1 MRFSRTVWVWK
12 MAWRDGRTGKKKLL
26 LAVLPVVL
34 GVASLVGI
42 SSYGK
47 SLEIAI
53 QQQSKAL
60 LGADLAIESRQPFSD
75 EAETLIAG
83 LGGEQS
89 RQTGF
94 SSMIHF
100 PKNGATQLA
109 QIRALE
115 GNFPYYG
122 VLETDPLNAAQ
133 TFQEGPYALVDEGL
147 LVQHDIQVG
156 DAISIGNGTFRITGK
171 LKKIPGETLA
181 AAMISPRVYIPLRHL
196 DRTQL
201 LQKGSI
207 VRYRTYFKLNPNVD
221 PDRLVQ
227 NLIPELRRLRLEAD
241 TVSRRKATISRAFEN
256 LSRFLNFVGF
266 SAVLLAGL
274 GVASAIY
281 VYSRNKIATT
291 AILRCMGAKA
301 NHAFAVYVLQA
312 ASVGVLGTALGTLI
326 GIGAQA
332 ILPRA
337 IKDFIPSGVGFSFSL
352 SGVGLGAI
360 TGLGFALLFSLLPL
374 CSLRKVSPLLSLRSS
389 YEQIRSARDPL
400 LWAIYAL
407 LLTAIV
413 IFAWAQTGHWLHAL
427 IFTASLLGALGV
439 LIVLARAVAVLL
451 KRSLAPSWPYV
462 WRQGLANLHRPN
474 NQTTVLMLSIGLVTA
489 LIVTAYLT
497 RRMIMDQI
505 AERSGE
511 NEPNIV
517 FFDVQTDQA
526 ESLVKLIRSLGLRL
540 YQDVPVVTMRLAA
553 VKAVRIEKIRDDPR
567 TKIPP
572 WALRREYRSTYRDQ
586 LTRTETIVA
595 GAWPGRS
602 TPSGNV
608 PVSLEKEIA
617 ETLGVTLGDEL
628 TFDIDGVP
636 ITATV
641 GNIRE
646 VDWHRVQPNF
656 FVVFPRGVLED
667 APQFRVL
674 AARADSND
682 ISARAQRAVVQT
694 YPNVSV
700 IDIRL
705 ILATVDAVLQKVAF
719 AVRTISWFLILTA
732 ALVLV
737 GAIVSGYSQRLKE
750 TVLLR
755 TLGASRSQILKIHVA
770 EYLCLGICGGLSGI
784 VLGVLASWGLTYYFF
799 ASLSM
804 PPLMSV
810 LFVLLMVAVIAVAA
824 GALGCLGIFN
834 RSPLE
839 ALRAES

>member
-1 MRFSRTVWVWK
+1 
-12 MAWRDGRTGKKKLL
+12 
-26 LAVLPVVL
+26 
-34 GVASLVGI
+34 
-42 SSYGK
+42 Y
-47 SLEIAI
+47 
-53 QQQSKAL
+53 
-60 LGADLAIESRQPFSD
+60 
-75 EAETLIAG
+75 
-83 LGGEQS
+83 
-89 RQTGF
+89 
-94 SSMIHF
+94 
-100 PKNGATQLA
+100 
-109 QIRALE
+109 
-115 GNFPYYG
+115 
-122 VLETDPLNAAQ
+122 
-133 TFQEGPYALVDEGL
+133 
-147 LVQHDIQVG
+147 
-156 DAISIGNGTFRITGK
+156 
-171 LKKIPGETLA
+171 
-181 AAMISPRVYIPLRHL
+181 L

-227 NLIPELRRLRLEAD
+227 KLTPELRRLRLRAD
-241 TVSRRKATISRAFEN
+241 TVSRRKAAMSRAFEN

-281 VYSRNKIATT
+281 VYARNKIATT
-291 AILRCMGAKA
+291 AILRCIGAKA
-301 NHAFAVYVLQA
+301 NHAFAVFVLQA

-326 GIGAQA
+326 GVGAQA
-332 ILPRA
+332 VLPWA
-337 IKDFIPSGVGFSFSL
+337 IKDFVPGSVDFSFSL
-352 SGVGLGAI
+352 SGVGLGAL
-360 TGLGFALLFSLLPL
+360 TGLGLALLFSLLPL

-389 YEQIRSARDPL
+389 YERMPPARDPL

-407 LLTAIV
+407 LLSAIV
-413 IFAWAQTGHWLHAL
+413 IFAWAQTGRWLHAL
-427 IFTASLLGALGV
+427 IFTASFLGALGV
-439 LIVLARAVAVLL
+439 LIVLARSVAVLL
-451 KRSLAPSWPYV
+451 KRFLAPSWPYV

-489 LIVTAYLT
+489 LIVTAYLA
-497 RRMIMDQI
+497 RGMIMDQI
-505 AERSGE
+505 AQRGGE

-517 FFDVQTDQA
+517 FFDVQVDQA
-526 ESLVKLIRSLGLRL
+526 DGLVHLIRSLGLRL
-540 YQDVPVVTMRLAA
+540 YQDVPVVSMRLVAING
-553 VKAVRIEKIRDDPR
+553 VRVEKLRDDPKTR
-567 TKIPP
+567 IAP
-572 WALRREYRSTYRDQ
+572 WALRREYRSTYRDR
-586 LTRTETIVA
+586 LTGTETLVA
-595 GAWPGRS
+595 GTWTGAS

-636 ITATV
+636 ITTAV
-641 GNIRE
+641 GSIRE

-682 ISARAQRAVVQT
+682 SSARAQRAVVQT

-719 AVRTISWFLILTA
+719 AVRTLSWFIISTA
-732 ALVLV
+732 ALVLA

-770 EYLCLGICGGLSGI
+770 EYLSVGICGGVSGI

-804 PPLMSV
+804 PPLMSI
-810 LFVLLMVAVIAVAA
+810 LFVLLAVSALAVAA
-824 GALGCLGIFN
+824 GALGCLGIFS

-839 ALRAES
+839 ALRAEF

>member
-1 MRFSRTVWVWK
+1 MGFSRTIWVWK
-12 MAWRDGRTGKKKLL
+12 MAWRDGRAGRKKLL
-26 LAVLPVVL
+26 LAALPVVL
-34 GVASLVGI
+34 GVASLVAI

-47 SLEIAI
+47 SLESAI

-60 LGADLAIESRQPFSD
+60 LGADLSLESRQPLSH
-75 EAETLIAG
+75 EAEALIVR

-133 TFQEGPYALVDEGL
+133 SFQQGPNALVDEGL

-156 DAISIGNGTFRITGK
+156 DSISIGNSTFRITGK

-181 AAMISPRVYIPLRHL
+181 AAMISPRVYIPLRYL

-221 PDRLVQ
+221 ADRLVQ
-227 NLIPELRRLRLEAD
+227 NLTPELRQLRLEAD
-241 TVSRRKATISRAFEN
+241 TVSRRKAAISRAFEN

-281 VYSRNKIATT
+281 VYARNKIATT
-291 AILRCMGAKA
+291 AILRCIGAKA

-312 ASVGVLGTALGTLI
+312 ASVGVVGTALGTLI

-337 IKDFIPSGVGFSFSL
+337 VKDFIPSGVAFSFSL
-352 SGVGLGAI
+352 SGVALGAM

-389 YEQIRSARDPL
+389 YEHMPPARDPL
-400 LWAIYAL
+400 VWAIHAL

-413 IFAWAQTGHWLHAL
+413 IFAWVHTGRWLHAL
-427 IFTASLLGALGV
+427 IFTASFLGALGV

-451 KRSLAPSWPYV
+451 KRFLAPSWPYV

-497 RRMIMDQI
+497 RSMIMDQI

-511 NEPNIV
+511 NEPNMV
-517 FFDVQTDQA
+517 FFDVQFDQA

-553 VKAVRIEKIRDDPR
+553 VKGVRVAKLRDEAR
-567 TKIPP
+567 TRISP

-586 LTRTETIVA
+586 LTSTETIVA
-595 GAWPGRS
+595 GTWPSTS
-602 TPSGNV
+602 TPGGNV
-608 PVSLEKEIA
+608 PVSLEKDIA

-636 ITATV
+636 IVTTV
-641 GNIRE
+641 SSIRE

-682 ISARAQRAVVQT
+682 ASVRAQRAVVRA

-705 ILATVDAVLQKVAF
+705 ILATVDAVLEKVAF
-719 AVRTISWFLILTA
+719 AVRTISGFIILTA

-737 GAIVSGYSQRLKE
+737 GAIVSSYSQRLKE
-750 TVLLR
+750 TVLFR

-784 VLGVLASWGLTYYFF
+784 VLGVLASWGLSYYFF

-804 PPLMSV
+804 PPLGRVFLS
-810 LFVLLMVAVIAVAA
+810 LLVVALVTVAA
-824 GALGCLGIFN
+824 GVLGCVGIFK

-839 ALRAES
+839 ALRAEF